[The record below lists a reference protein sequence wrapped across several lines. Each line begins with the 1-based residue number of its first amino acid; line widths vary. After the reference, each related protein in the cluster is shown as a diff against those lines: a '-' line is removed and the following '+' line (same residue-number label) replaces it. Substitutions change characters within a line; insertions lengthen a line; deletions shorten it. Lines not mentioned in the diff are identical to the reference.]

1 MNDILKYRNEYS
13 KCGYTVIKKIFSKD
27 MIKDISNEINNAV
40 NVKKYY
46 DQKDALRRIERVFN
60 KGKTLRNINDNILI
74 LLSKIFE
81 KDFTIFKDKYNAKP
95 PGGEGFYAHYDGIF
109 LFNNSHGN
117 QEKGW
122 YKYTDFFVN
131 VLIALDDCNID
142 NGTIEIADAHKG
154 TYDELLLNTKQNGTP
169 DLIKDV
175 EDNIDFNPIEL
186 KPGDIVVFSNT
197 CPHRSKKNRSSI
209 DRRTLYYTYSL
220 LEDGSFYDEYF
231 KDKENSKN
239 TSSKSLSG
247 ES

>member
-1 MNDILKYRNEYS
+1 MSRILKHRNEYS
-13 KCGYTVIKKIFSKD
+13 KHGYTIVKKIFSKD
-27 MIKDISNEINNAV
+27 MAKDISDEINVAV

-46 DQKDALRRIERVFN
+46 DQKGTLRRIERVFD
-60 KGKTLRNINDNILI
+60 KGKTLKNINDNILI

-81 KDFTIFKDKYNAKP
+81 KDFTIFKDKCNAKP

-109 LFNNSHGN
+109 LFKNSCGN

-154 TYDELLLNTKQNGTP
+154 SYDELLLNTKQDGTP
-169 DLIKDV
+169 DLIKDI
-175 EDNIDFNPIEL
+175 EDSIDFKPIEL
-186 KPGDIVVFSNT
+186 KSGEIVVFSNT
-197 CPHRSKKNRSSI
+197 CPHRSKKNTSNI
-209 DRRTLYYTYSL
+209 DRKTLYYTYSL
-220 LEDGSFYDEYF
+220 LKDGSFYEKYF

>member
-1 MNDILKYRNEYS
+1 MSRILKHRNEYS
-13 KCGYTVIKKIFSKD
+13 KHGYTIVKKIFSKD
-27 MIKDISNEINNAV
+27 MAKDISDEINVAV

-46 DQKDALRRIERVFN
+46 DQKGTLRRIERVFD

-81 KDFTIFKDKYNAKP
+81 KDFTIFKDKCNAKP

-109 LFNNSHGN
+109 LFKNSHGN

-197 CPHRSKKNRSSI
+197 CPHRSKKNKSSI

-231 KDKENSKN
+231 NDKESSKN